1 MRYLSIDLET
11 SGTDPDQSQILE
23 FAAVLENTRQ
33 PLLPVEELPCLRLA
47 VHHPLISGT
56 VGALAIN
63 ARLLQELSDARQK
76 TNMPPDHCLPE
87 EVLVRFAE
95 FLDAQGVNRKK
106 ALVAAGKNFATF
118 DLPFLQRLPG
128 YGELL
133 WISNAVLDPAL
144 LYLNWQKDSKLPNMA
159 SCKRRAGLPE
169 EVSHQALDD
178 ARDVVRLLRPFYSKA
193 AAEAEQPDAE
203 KEED

>member
-11 SGTDPDQSQILE
+11 SGLDPDRCQILE
-23 FAAVLENTRQ
+23 FAAVLEDTRHPQ
-33 PLLPVEELPCLRLA
+33 LPVAELPSLRLA
-47 VHHPLISGT
+47 VHHPFIGGT

-63 ARLLQELSDARQK
+63 AALLQELSDARQK
-76 TNMPPDHCLPE
+76 NELPHDHCQPE
-87 EVLVRFAE
+87 EVLLRFAA
-95 FLDAQGVNRKK
+95 FLDEQGMSRKK

-133 WISNAVLDPAL
+133 WISNAVIDPAL

-159 SCKRRAGLPE
+159 SCKRRAGLTDA
-169 EVSHQALDD
+169 VSHRALDD
-178 ARDVVRLLRPFYSKA
+178 ARDVVLLLRPFYQRLGLP
-193 AAEAEQPDAE
+193 EQE
-203 KEED
+203 